1 MNKYKLNSKMLEYS
15 DNSISD
21 RVGTGGMT
29 VNKSYEVEYCN
40 LELRFDRPQI
50 QALIKRLIQ
59 EGFSLYWNDGGLF
72 FIISIRT
79 GRKLL
84 KLRFQ
89 RHIDKYKIIGDYTLR
104 DEKLAEVM
112 ERLIGDTRGHAIVKR
127 FKDRQILIE
136 NIMFGKI
143 IRMVEICGV
152 EHKVIFQKHGQVT
165 VEEMVKAFKSTRAE
179 RRIPVLRLELDYE
192 LARLHELLSTEDQD
206 EITQCTE
213 KLEELRREMLTLEM

>member
-1 MNKYKLNSKMLEYS
+1 M
-15 DNSISD
+15 
-21 RVGTGGMT
+21 
-29 VNKSYEVEYCN
+29 NKSYEVEYCN
-40 LELRFDRPQI
+40 LELRFERRHI
-50 QALIKRLIQ
+50 QELIKRLIQ
-59 EGFSLYWNDGGLF
+59 EGFSLYWNDSGQQL
-72 FIISIRT
+72 IISIRT

-89 RHIDKYKIIGDYTLR
+89 RIVDKYKIVGDYTLR

-112 ERLIGDTRGHAIVKR
+112 ERLINDARGHAVVKR

-143 IRMVEICGV
+143 IRMVEISGV
-152 EHKVIFQKHGQVT
+152 EHKVIFQKHGHVT

-179 RRIPVLRLELDYE
+179 KRVPVLRLELDYE
-192 LARLHELLSTEDQD
+192 LMCMHDALKSGDQAAIQ
-206 EITQCTE
+206 ECKA

>member
-1 MNKYKLNSKMLEYS
+1 M
-15 DNSISD
+15 
-21 RVGTGGMT
+21 
-29 VNKSYEVEYCN
+29 NKSYEVEYCN
-40 LELRFDRPQI
+40 LELRFERRHI
-50 QALIKRLIQ
+50 QELIKRLIQ
-59 EGFSLYWNDGGLF
+59 EGFSLYWNDSGQHL
-72 FIISIRT
+72 IISIRT

-89 RHIDKYKIIGDYTLR
+89 RMVDKYKIVGDYTLR

-112 ERLIGDTRGHAIVKR
+112 ERLIGDTRGHAVVKR

-143 IRMVEICGV
+143 IRMVEISGV

-179 RRIPVLRLELDYE
+179 KRIPVLRLELDYE
-192 LARLHELLSTEDQD
+192 LARFHELLQLGSSE
-206 EITQCTE
+206 EISDCQSR
-213 KLEELRREMLTLEM
+213 LEELRREMLTLEM